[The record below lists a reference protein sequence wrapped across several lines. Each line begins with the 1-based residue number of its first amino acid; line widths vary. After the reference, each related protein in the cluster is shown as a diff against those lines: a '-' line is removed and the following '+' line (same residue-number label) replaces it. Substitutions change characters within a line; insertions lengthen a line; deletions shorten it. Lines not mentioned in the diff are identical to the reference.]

1 MNTADGKTFKCC
13 GKQFR
18 FYPEVDKQTVPPDDK
33 RTKLIHQCDRLVAW
47 RINLTC
53 YYVKNTETTTQ
64 LQEAS

>member
-1 MNTADGKTFKCC
+1 MNTIGAKNFTCC
-13 GKQFR
+13 GQSLI

-53 YYVKNTETTTQ
+53 YYVKN
-64 LQEAS
+64 QEQPAVSPQA